1 MPIKNIQA
9 NSPFQYTFIL
19 DTNTF
24 LKMSEREKE
33 GEEETETDKYIAIE
47 NVIVLKRERM
57 SNFLYKMLTKC

>member
-47 NVIVLKRERM
+47 NVIVLKREREDVE
-57 SNFLYKMLTKC
+57 LLV

>member
-24 LKMSEREKE
+24 LKMSERKKE
-33 GEEETETDKYIAIE
+33 GKEETETDKYIAIE
-47 NVIVLKRERM
+47 NVIVLKREREDVE
-57 SNFLYKMLTKC
+57 LLV

>member
-47 NVIVLKRERM
+47 NVIVLKREREDVE
-57 SNFLYKMLTKC
+57 FLV

>member
-33 GEEETETDKYIAIE
+33 GEEETETDKYIAIG
-47 NVIVLKRERM
+47 NVIVLKREREDVE
-57 SNFLYKMLTKC
+57 LLV

>member
-47 NVIVLKRERM
+47 NVIVLKREREDVK
-57 SNFLYKMLTKC
+57 LLV